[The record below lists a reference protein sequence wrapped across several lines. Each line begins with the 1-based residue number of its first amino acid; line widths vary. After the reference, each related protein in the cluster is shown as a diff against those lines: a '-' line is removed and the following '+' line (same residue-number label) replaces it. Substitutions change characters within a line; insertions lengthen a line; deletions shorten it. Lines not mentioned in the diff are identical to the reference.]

1 MQSHSRY
8 DARLVLWHG
17 KARGKRSRKAEQVRK
32 RHESMENTLGP
43 TLKET
48 KIMLFNTIPWASISY
63 R

>member
-48 KIMLFNTIPWASISY
+48 KIMLFNTIP
-63 R
+63 